1 MNMVGINPSDIVDGK
16 TSVVL
21 GLIWRMVLNF
31 QVQFWIAFEFRAFI
45 DENKVFAAIES
56 GLLDT
61 YCFIQIEEVLEQL
74 KKYEDIG
81 VETKNKKKSADS
93 GNFFRAGNWWI
104 KFFFRVF

>member
-31 QVQFWIAFEFRAFI
+31 QVQFWIAFEIDAFI

-93 GNFFRAGNWWI
+93 GIFFEPEIGE
-104 KFFFRVF
+104 

>member
-1 MNMVGINPSDIVDGK
+1 M
-16 TSVVL
+16 
-21 GLIWRMVLNF
+21 
-31 QVQFWIAFEFRAFI
+31 
-45 DENKVFAAIES
+45 FAAIES

-93 GNFFRAGNWWI
+93 GIFFEPEIGE
-104 KFFFRVF
+104 